1 MPTKT
6 TQENEGVS
14 KISSEYLKLLRKRR
28 QGLHPYVVFLGL
40 RSYET
45 RSLLKRIQG
54 GFSYSTFERLKKNI
68 DLSTQ
73 ELAELV
79 QISLR
84 TLNRRKTQGK
94 LEPDESDRLV
104 RLSRILG
111 KTLELF
117 EGDFEAARHWLSRE
131 QIGLGGAR
139 PLDLVKSE
147 VGAREVEALIGRLE
161 HGVFS

>member
-1 MPTKT
+1 MSSIKE
-6 TQENEGVS
+6 QERENVS
-14 KISSEYLKLLRKRR
+14 RDILKYLEYIYHGAPGK
-28 QGLHPYVVFLGL
+28 HPYVVFLGL
-40 RSYET
+40 RSFDT
-45 RSLLKRIQG
+45 PGLLKRLEVG
-54 GFSYSTFERLKKNI
+54 LSYAAFERFQRNM
-68 DLSTQ
+68 DLSMR

-84 TLNRRKTQGK
+84 TLSRRKEKGR

-104 RLSRILG
+104 RLSRIFG

-117 EGDFEAARHWLSRE
+117 EGDYTAARAWLSRK
-131 QIGLGGAR
+131 QIGLGEAM